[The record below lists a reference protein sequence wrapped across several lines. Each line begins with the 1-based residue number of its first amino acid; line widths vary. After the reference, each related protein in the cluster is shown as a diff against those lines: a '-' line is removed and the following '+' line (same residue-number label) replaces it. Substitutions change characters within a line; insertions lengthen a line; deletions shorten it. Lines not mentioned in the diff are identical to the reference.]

1 MRKFYKRI
9 SCALLLAV
17 LLCMMVS
24 GTASAAIKYTKSQTL
39 YLGGKGQNAWNYG
52 YIYVDNLAPDEMIAK
67 NSVRSNSSIISN
79 ISVYR
84 YGSIYKRE
92 YIWSPYYK
100 WDDSEEY
107 NNNASIDFLINR
119 PGMVKISFKVGKK
132 TYTSTVKVLSYTNP
146 LAKVTIS
153 GVRSGNGENLAPW
166 LKNSSRVAFRMAKTQ
181 NNVKV
186 SAVAAKNWKITE
198 MYYWSDNNT
207 KNCNTSCYRTSA
219 ELALGR
225 IGAKSKGSIQI
236 TLKNVKTGGTVTCS
250 YSLV

>member
-52 YIYVDNLAPDEMIAK
+52 SISVNNLAPDEMIVK
-67 NSVRSNSSIISN
+67 NSVRSNSSMIRN
-79 ISVYR
+79 FSVYR
-84 YGSIYKRE
+84 YGFIYKRE
-92 YIWSPYYK
+92 YIWNPYYY
-100 WDDSEEY
+100 WDDSEQY
-107 NNNASIDFLINR
+107 SNSASIDFTIYR
-119 PGMVKISFKVGKK
+119 PGTAKVSFKVGKK
-132 TYTSTVKVLSYTNP
+132 TYTSMVKALSYTNP

-186 SAVAAKNWKITE
+186 SAVAAKNWKITD

-207 KNCNTSCYRTSA
+207 KNCSTSCYRTSA

-250 YSLV
+250 YSLI